1 MKPLIDDDF
10 WAIVQPLLPPPKP
23 RRFDHPGRLPV
34 GDREVLTGIA
44 FVLKTGIGWDDLPAE
59 LGWGCGKTCRQ
70 RLRTWQRLGIW
81 DRIRAEILARLNKAG
96 EIDWRRGSI
105 DSGSVRSPGGGAMTG
120 PNPTDRRKL
129 GSKHHILVDGR
140 GIPLAATTTG
150 ANRHDSQAFIPLLD
164 ALVGVGGK
172 PGRRRRFPD
181 EILGDRAYD
190 SEALRRASR
199 DRRIRPR
206 LAKRNTPHGSGLG
219 VFRWP
224 VERTISWLH
233 RFRRLGYRR
242 DRLLPIHEAFLTLG
256 CALIAFRFL

>member
-23 RRFDHPGRLPV
+23 RRFDHPGRFPL

-81 DRIRAEILARLNKAG
+81 DRIRAEILARLNRAG

-129 GSKHHILVDGR
+129 GSKHHVLVDGR
-140 GIPLAATTTG
+140 GIPLAAMTTG
-150 ANRHDSQAFIPLLD
+150 ANRHDSQAFVPLLD
-164 ALVGVGGK
+164 ALVGVGGW
-172 PGRRRRFPD
+172 PGRPRRFPD

>member
-70 RLRTWQRLGIW
+70 RLRTWRRLGIW
-81 DRIRAEILARLNKAG
+81 DRIRAAILARLNRAG

-140 GIPLAATTTG
+140 GIPLAVMTTG

-172 PGRRRRFPD
+172 PAAGDDSRTKSWATGRTTRRRCGGPAGTA
-181 EILGDRAYD
+181 ESDRDGPSGTRPTAAD
-190 SEALRRASR
+190 SGYSAGRSNGPSVGYTAS
-199 DRRIRPR
+199 
-206 LAKRNTPHGSGLG
+206 AGSATDG
-219 VFRWP
+219 
-224 VERTISWLH
+224 T
-233 RFRRLGYRR
+233 
-242 DRLLPIHEAFLTLG
+242 G
-256 CALIAFRFL
+256 CFRFTKRF

>member
-1 MKPLIDDDF
+1 MKTLIDDDF
-10 WAIVQPLLPPPKP
+10 WAIVRPLLPPPKP

-70 RLRTWQRLGIW
+70 RLRTWQRLGVW

-96 EIDWRRGSI
+96 EIDWSRGSI

-140 GIPLAATTTG
+140 GIPLAAMTTG
-150 ANRHDSQAFIPLLD
+150 ANRHDSQAFVPLLD
-164 ALVGVGGK
+164 ALAGVGGR
-172 PGRRRRFPD
+172 PGRPRRFPD

-219 VFRWP
+219 AFRWP
-224 VERTISWLH
+224 VERTLSWLH

-256 CALIAFRFL
+256 CALIACRFL